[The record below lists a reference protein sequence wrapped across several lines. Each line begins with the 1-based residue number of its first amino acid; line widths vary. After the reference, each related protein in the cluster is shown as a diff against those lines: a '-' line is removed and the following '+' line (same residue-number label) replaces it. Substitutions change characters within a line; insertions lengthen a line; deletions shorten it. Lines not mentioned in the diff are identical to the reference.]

1 MPTVALVEGV
11 PEMTGARFV
20 VVAALTVIENAAKLA
35 DRLPSDAVMT
45 MPEVVPTCE
54 LLGVPLKRPVVL
66 LKLAHVG
73 LFVMENAS
81 VSPFESRAV
90 G

>member
-1 MPTVALVEGV
+1 
-11 PEMTGARFV
+11 MTGARFV
-20 VVAALTVIENAAKLA
+20 AVAPVTLIEKLAKLA
-35 DRLPSDAVMT
+35 DRRPSDAVMT

-54 LLGVPLKRPVVL
+54 VLGVPLKRPVVL

-73 LFVMENAS
+73 LFVMENAR
-81 VSPFESRAV
+81 VSPSASSAV